1 MTFTDLSA
9 FITGQG
15 EETYRRVG
23 VGGKRIGGSAY
34 RRVGEFVSRASVLSK
49 KQNGTSP
56 LNENADT
63 PTRRYVSPE
72 G

>member
-23 VGGKRIGGSAY
+23 VFAERCGG
-34 RRVGEFVSRASVLSK
+34 VLV
-49 KQNGTSP
+49 
-56 LNENADT
+56 L
-63 PTRRYVSPE
+63 R
-72 G
+72 